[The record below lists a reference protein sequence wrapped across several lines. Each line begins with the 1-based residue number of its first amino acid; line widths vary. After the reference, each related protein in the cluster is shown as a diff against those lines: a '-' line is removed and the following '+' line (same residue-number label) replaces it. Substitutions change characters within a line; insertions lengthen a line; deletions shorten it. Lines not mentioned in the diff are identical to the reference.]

1 MGSIVNI
8 IRAMVLAV
16 IQHHSMLTLLIISAK
31 DSNVIGSKHCSFTFA
46 SPLTIVAHSRM
57 PGKRKRSWF

>member
-1 MGSIVNI
+1 MGSIANI

-16 IQHHSMLTLLIISAK
+16 IQHHSMLTLLIISVK
-31 DSNVIGSKHCSFTFA
+31 DSNVIGSKHCT
-46 SPLTIVAHSRM
+46 LTLMAQSRM